1 MGSGAQLMGLK
12 IQAPR
17 QDLGQTAYTLRAL
30 GCSVGKW
37 DDDGDDSRAYT
48 K

>member
-1 MGSGAQLMGLK
+1 MGSGAQMIGLK

-17 QDLGQTAYTLRAL
+17 QDLEKTAYPLRAL

-37 DDDGDDSRAYT
+37 DDDGDDSGAYT